1 MKQRAK
7 ISSPGN
13 PFLYPGGRKA
23 AGGVIGGAASQQGTT
38 SGCIAYPGGSS
49 STFCCFSHRLRRRPP
64 GVNVFTA
71 ARKPTPL
78 ISSFWDFVFAR
89 STRRSDIMCIR
100 SIIILVDS
108 FHGRS
113 WSQEKILR
121 QGMRS
126 KRTSPRLE
134 NFGFPRSSLLPRDG
148 WIQRMQVDARRE
160 DSETWAVTAFVHDSL
175 PDLMISMMSVRF
187 MADDSACRLLRTI
200 TKVVLRRTTTVH
212 PLLCSR
218 FFNYFELIVDF

>member
-134 NFGFPRSSLLPRDG
+134 NFGFPPSFHETDGSRECRSMRDEKILKLGLWRLLFTIHCRIWWFRWCLCG
-148 WIQRMQVDARRE
+148 SWRMIQRADCWERSRKSCYEEPPLCTPSFAL
-160 DSETWAVTAFVHDSL
+160 DFLT
-175 PDLMISMMSVRF
+175 ISS
-187 MADDSACRLLRTI
+187 
-200 TKVVLRRTTTVH
+200 
-212 PLLCSR
+212 
-218 FFNYFELIVDF
+218 

>member
-1 MKQRAK
+1 MKQRTK

-89 STRRSDIMCIR
+89 STRRSDIICIR
-100 SIIILVDS
+100 SITTSSIRFRVDRGVNVERRFLTGKNESSSRKRWISTILPPPVD
-108 FHGRS
+108 
-113 WSQEKILR
+113 
-121 QGMRS
+121 
-126 KRTSPRLE
+126 
-134 NFGFPRSSLLPRDG
+134 PRDG
-148 WIQRMQVDARRE
+148 WIQRSADARRE
-160 DSETWAVTAFVHDSL
+160 DSETWAVMACVHDSL

-187 MADDSACRLLRTI
+187 MADDSACRLLTTI
-200 TKVVLRRTTTVH
+200 TKVVLRRTTTL
-212 PLLCSR
+212 LLCSR
-218 FFNYFELIVDF
+218 FFSSFELTIIVDL

>member
-89 STRRSDIMCIR
+89 STRRSDITCIR

-126 KRTSPRLE
+126 KNESSSRKLWISTILPPSTRRMDPE
-134 NFGFPRSSLLPRDG
+134 NAGRCATRRFWNLGCDGF
-148 WIQRMQVDARRE
+148 
-160 DSETWAVTAFVHDSL
+160 
-175 PDLMISMMSVRF
+175 
-187 MADDSACRLLRTI
+187 
-200 TKVVLRRTTTVH
+200 
-212 PLLCSR
+212 CSR
-218 FFNYFELIVDF
+218 FTAGFDDFDDVCAVHGGWFSVPTVENDHESRVTKNHHCASPPLLSIF

>member
-1 MKQRAK
+1 MEAFLERNLSLQRTTSSHEAKAK

-89 STRRSDIMCIR
+89 STRRSSSDIICIR
-100 SIIILVDS
+100 SITSSIRFTAVES
-108 FHGRS
+108 
-113 WSQEKILR
+113 
-121 QGMRS
+121 
-126 KRTSPRLE
+126 RT
-134 NFGFPRSSLLPRDG
+134 
-148 WIQRMQVDARRE
+148 
-160 DSETWAVTAFVHDSL
+160 
-175 PDLMISMMSVRF
+175 
-187 MADDSACRLLRTI
+187 
-200 TKVVLRRTTTVH
+200 
-212 PLLCSR
+212 
-218 FFNYFELIVDF
+218 

>member
-1 MKQRAK
+1 M
-7 ISSPGN
+7 
-13 PFLYPGGRKA
+13 
-23 AGGVIGGAASQQGTT
+23 IGGAASQQGTT

-89 STRRSDIMCIR
+89 STRRSDITCIR

-126 KRTSPRLE
+126 KNE
-134 NFGFPRSSLLPRDG
+134 SSSRKLWISFLLPRDG

-218 FFNYFELIVDF
+218 FFNYFELIVDL

>member
-1 MKQRAK
+1 MKQRTK

-89 STRRSDIMCIR
+89 STRRSDIICIR
-100 SIIILVDS
+100 SITTSSIRFRVDRGVNVERRFWTGKNENLVSKTLD
-108 FHGRS
+108 FHDPPSSRWSTRRMDPEIGRCATRRF
-113 WSQEKILR
+113 WNL
-121 QGMRS
+121 GC
-126 KRTSPRLE
+126 
-134 NFGFPRSSLLPRDG
+134 DG
-148 WIQRMQVDARRE
+148 
-160 DSETWAVTAFVHDSL
+160 
-175 PDLMISMMSVRF
+175 
-187 MADDSACRLLRTI
+187 
-200 TKVVLRRTTTVH
+200 
-212 PLLCSR
+212 LCSR
-218 FFNYFELIVDF
+218 FTAGFDDFDDVCAVHGGWFSVPTVDNDHESRVTKNHHSAPLLSIF